1 MKKIAAV
8 FFWVGISSG
17 MIAQPVAGQ
26 TERSRALPAEEEVL
40 KSAYGGAQHPLTNP
54 LKISGYL
61 QAQMEYGQKEAVLK
75 VGTANSDQTRS
86 FNRIGIRRGRI
97 KLKYSE
103 GIGAAVFQ
111 VDLTE
116 KGVGLKDA
124 YIEVYE
130 PWLNVLSLRMGVFN
144 RPFGFE
150 IEYSSS
156 NRASPE
162 RARVFQTLFPEE
174 RDLGVMISLQG
185 PPSSFLQ
192 FVKLDAGLFAGNGIK
207 KETDNRKDFIGHLS
221 VHLCAEEQ
229 WRCALGFSYYKGSVY
244 QGSPFVYTMGAEGF
258 RQDWDPAHVGDFA
271 RREYVGMDF
280 QLYFTNRVGM
290 AKITAEYLFGR
301 QPGAQSNS
309 YSPNASVLPVHEV
322 YLRDFKG
329 GYLQLVYQWN
339 ALPLGLVLKYDGYD
353 PNTRVRGQALGQGHT
368 SKGDVAYET
377 YGAGVYWRMNTQV
390 KLTAYYE
397 YITNETS
404 PYLHGF
410 IADKKDN
417 TLNLRL
423 QYKF

>member
-8 FFWVGISSG
+8 CLWVGIG
-17 MIAQPVAGQ
+17 FGAIAQPVIDQA
-26 TERSRALPAEEEVL
+26 ERQPLPLEEEVL
-40 KSAYGGAQHPLTNP
+40 KTADLETQPPLVNP

-61 QAQMEYGQKEAVLK
+61 QTQLAFGQKEAALK
-75 VGTANSDQTRS
+75 VGAANTDETRS
-86 FNRIGIRRGRI
+86 FNRLGVRRGRM
-97 KLKYSE
+97 KLSYTQ
-103 GIGAAVFQ
+103 GIGTAVFQ

-124 YIEVYE
+124 YIGVRE
-130 PWLNVLSLRMGVFN
+130 PWLNALSLKMGVFN
-144 RPFGFE
+144 RPFGYE

-156 NRASPE
+156 NRESPE

-174 RDLGVMISLQG
+174 RDLGVMLSLQG

-207 KETDNRKDFIGHLS
+207 TETDNRKDFIGHLS
-221 VHLCAEEQ
+221 VYPCVQGKWECAV
-229 WRCALGFSYYKGSVY
+229 GFSYYKGSVY

-258 RQDWDPAHVGDFA
+258 LQDVDPAHVGGFA
-271 RREYVGMDF
+271 RREYIGVDL
-280 QLYFTNRVGM
+280 QLYFTGQVGV

-309 YSPNASVLPVHEV
+309 YSPNASALPAHEI
-322 YLRDFKG
+322 YLRNFKG
-329 GYLQLVYQWN
+329 GYLQLVYEWN
-339 ALPLGLVLKYDGYD
+339 TLPLGLVLKYDGYD
-353 PNTRVRGQALGQGHT
+353 PNTQVRGQALGQGYT
-368 SKGDVAYET
+368 SEGDVAYQT
-377 YGAGVYWRMNTQV
+377 YGGGLYWKMNAQV

-397 YITNETS
+397 YLTNETS
-404 PYLHGF
+404 PHLQGF

-417 TLNLRL
+417 RLNFRL